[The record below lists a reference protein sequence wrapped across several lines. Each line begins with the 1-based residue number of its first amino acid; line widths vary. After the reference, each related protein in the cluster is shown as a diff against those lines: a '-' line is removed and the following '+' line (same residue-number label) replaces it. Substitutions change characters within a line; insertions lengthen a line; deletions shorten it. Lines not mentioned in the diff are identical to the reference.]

1 MFNDALANFVPLG
14 SNLPIL
20 GVPVP
25 SNVYDALGNG
35 VGTAPQNIIGNRT
48 LFGTDLGIGQPRPQ
62 IQVNTNVA
70 FATSAGA
77 LLSIAFQGAPDTG
90 VGGGYQ
96 PGAWTS
102 ILNQDGLTIAELAAL
117 SIVFREDWPAALPA
131 NLNARYY
138 RLLFTPSAAYTAGS
152 IGSALV
158 TMGRDDQANKFAT
171 KNFTV

>member
-1 MFNDALANFVPLG
+1 MFNDALVNFLPIG

-20 GVPVP
+20 AAAVA
-25 SNVYDALGNG
+25 SNVYDALGQG

-48 LFGTDLGIGQPRPQ
+48 LFGSDLGIGGPKPQ
-62 IQVNTNVA
+62 LQVNTNVA
-70 FATSAGA
+70 FATAAGA
-77 LLSIAFQGAPDTG
+77 LLNIAFQGAPDSG

-117 SIVFREDWPAALPA
+117 SVVFRMDWPAALPA
-131 NLNARYY
+131 NLNPRYF
-138 RLLFTPSAAYTAGS
+138 RLLFTPTAAYTAGS
-152 IGSALV
+152 IGSATV
-158 TMGRDDQANKFAT
+158 TMGRDDQANKYAT